1 MKYIYTQEPIEQ
13 AAKHLADVLKDHLSK
28 GERVLWLLS
37 GGSSIPIAVCASREL
52 KGIDLSNLY
61 VSLTDERFGKLNH
74 IEENWKQLLDEGL
87 DLPGA
92 NLYRPLNGRGI
103 QKTTEMFSTWLIEQF
118 ASADYK
124 IGIFGLGADGHTC
137 GIKPESTAVSAT
149 NLATSFLGDDHER
162 ITITFTTIKQIDEAI
177 IQASGSGKRGII
189 SDLLN
194 KSLPLKE
201 QPAQILKAIP
211 KSALY
216 TDNKKEDL

>member
-1 MKYIYTQEPIEQ
+1 MRYIYTPSPIDA
-13 AAKHLADVLKDHLSK
+13 AAKDLAKLLKKHLLK

-37 GGSSIPIAVCASREL
+37 GGSSIPIAVSAGREL
-52 KGIDLSNLY
+52 KGIDLSKLY

-92 NLYRPLNGRGI
+92 NLYRPLTGRGI
-103 QKTTEMFSTWLIEQF
+103 QKTTELFSTWLTEQF
-118 ASADYK
+118 ANADYK
-124 IGIFGLGADGHTC
+124 VGIFGLGADGHTC

-162 ITITFTTIKQIDEAI
+162 ITITFPAIKQIDEAI
-177 IQASGSGKRGII
+177 IQASGGGKRGII

-194 KSLPLKE
+194 KVLSLKE

-216 TDNKKEDL
+216 TDIKKEDL